1 MDFACAWHALLLFL
15 QACHRMDHV
24 YFGVVSVGYVAQY
37 WITIKQKSQ
46 IQIIEIERDDKC

>member
-24 YFGVVSVGYVAQY
+24 YFGVVSVGYVAQH

-46 IQIIEIERDDKC
+46 IHIIKIERNDKC